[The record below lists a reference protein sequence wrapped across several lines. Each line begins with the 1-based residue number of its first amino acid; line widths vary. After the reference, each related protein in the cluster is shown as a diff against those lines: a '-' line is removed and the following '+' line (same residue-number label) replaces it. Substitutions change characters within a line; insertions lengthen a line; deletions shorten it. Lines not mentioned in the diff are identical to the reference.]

1 MIKGIFFLFAFIFTF
16 GQTQT
21 DTIKKSDS
29 DSIKNT
35 ELIKFTEILQQY
47 DSVKIADSLYKEELL
62 KEIESLKSTDNLKKD
77 ELQNRLKELS
87 NADSLK
93 RIGKQKTIDSLR
105 VLTQGYP
112 VVPFDDTLFLIY
124 SKVGSFTAKDRALTI
139 QNKIIKLTDDPK
151 YEPDSIKIFYGEQ
164 SNDLMYNEMIILSIT
179 DNDALWLNKT
189 RDEASNIYRGKI
201 IDRTKQYIDD
211 SSLKNTLFRVGLA
224 VLTILGLFLILKYVN
239 KFFRWINNKF
249 DARKENLVKGIK
261 IKDYELLTR
270 DRISNIVKLV
280 LKFIKIFVLLLTSY
294 FFLTILFGI
303 FPSTK
308 GIAETL
314 LGYILDPLKRIWLS
328 VIKFFPN
335 LLTIIVI
342 IFVTRYVIKF
352 VKFLT
357 KEVETGS
364 LKLPGFYEDWAKPTY
379 NIVRFIIYAFMFI
392 VIFPYLPGSDSP
404 IFQGVTVLLGLI
416 FSFGSTSAVSN
427 IIAGIVITY
436 MRPFKIGDRVKIG
449 DVTGDI
455 IHKDLL
461 VTRVRTIKN
470 EDVTVPN
477 STILSNHIVN
487 YSSSADNLGLIIHST
502 VTIGYDAPWKK
513 VHELLINAALA
524 TDGIL
529 KNPLPFVLQTSLDDW
544 YVSYQINAYTD
555 KPNGQAGIYSEL
567 HSSIQEK
574 FNEGGIEIMSPHYH
588 AMRDGNTTTIPENYL
603 AGDYKAP
610 LFRVAKDEEGK
621 IK

>member
-1 MIKGIFFLFAFIFTF
+1 MLKGIFFLFAFIFSV

-21 DTIKKSDS
+21 DSMKKSDS
-29 DSIKNT
+29 DSIKNS
-35 ELIKFTEILQQY
+35 ELVKSTEILQKY
-47 DSVKIADSLYKEELL
+47 DSVRIADSLYKEGLL
-62 KEIESLKSTDNLKKD
+62 KEIESLQSTDNLKKE
-77 ELQNRLKELS
+77 ELVNRLNELS
-87 NADSLK
+87 SEDSLRK
-93 RIGKQKTIDSLR
+93 IGKQRTIDSLR
-105 VLTQGYP
+105 GLTKGYP
-112 VVPFDDTLFLIY
+112 VALFHDTLFLIY
-124 SKVGSFTAKDRALTI
+124 SKVGPFTPKDRALTI
-139 QNKIIKLTDDPK
+139 QNKIIQLTDDPK
-151 YEPDSIKIFYGEQ
+151 FDPDSIRVFHGEQ
-164 SNDLMYNEMIILSIT
+164 SNDLMYNEIILLSIT

-189 RDEASNIYRGKI
+189 RDEASDIYREKI

-211 SSLKNTLFRVGLA
+211 NSFKNTLFRIGLA
-224 VLTILGLFLILKYVN
+224 ALTILGLFLILKYVN
-239 KFFRWINNKF
+239 KFFNWIRNKF
-249 DARKENLVKGIK
+249 EVQKENWIKGIK
-261 IKDYELLTR
+261 IKDYELLTH
-270 DRISNIVKLV
+270 DRISNIIKLV
-280 LKFIKIFVLLLTSY
+280 LKFVKIFVLLLTSY

-308 GIAETL
+308 GIAGTL
-314 LGYILDPLKRIWLS
+314 LGYILDPLKKIWHSAINFL
-328 VIKFFPN
+328 PN

-364 LKLPGFYEDWAKPTY
+364 LKIPGFYEDWAKPTY
-379 NIVRFIIYAFMFI
+379 NIVRFVIYAFMFI

-449 DVTGDI
+449 EVTGDI
-455 IHKDLL
+455 VHKDLL

-477 STILSNHIVN
+477 STILSNYITN
-487 YSSSADNLGLIIHST
+487 YSSSAENLGLIIHTT

-524 TDGIL
+524 TNGIL
-529 KNPLPFVLQTSLDDW
+529 KNPSPFVLQTSLDDW

-603 AGDYKAP
+603 DGDYQAP
-610 LFRVAKDEEGK
+610 SFRVKNNGESK
-621 IK
+621 K